1 MVERDTPWAP
11 GTPCWV
17 DLMTT
22 DQAAARSFY
31 GELFGWDVEV
41 GPPETGEYGMASIG
55 GRSVAG
61 IGGMMGMEH
70 PPVWNTYLA
79 SADADATVQAVEAAG
94 GSVQA
99 PAMDVMEFG
108 RMAVVQVPGGGFT
121 SVWQAGSHIGMSLAN
136 ETGAVVWNEFMTRDF
151 DAATKFF
158 TDVFGYTYTD
168 MSGGGFVY
176 ATAEVD
182 GNTIGGVGQLPDF
195 VPAQVP
201 PHWRVYF
208 AVDDADAAVAKV
220 TDLGGSVINPPQDM
234 PYGRHAAVADPQGA
248 NFCVIKPG
256 PGPDA

>member
-31 GELFGWDVEV
+31 GELLGWDVEV

-79 SADADATVQAVEAAG
+79 TADADATVQAVVAAG

-121 SVWQAGSHIGMSLAN
+121 SLWQAGAHIGMSLAN

-151 DAATKFF
+151 DAASKFF
-158 TDVFGYTYTD
+158 TDVFGY
-168 MSGGGFVY
+168 
-176 ATAEVD
+176 
-182 GNTIGGVGQLPDF
+182 
-195 VPAQVP
+195 
-201 PHWRVYF
+201 
-208 AVDDADAAVAKV
+208 
-220 TDLGGSVINPPQDM
+220 
-234 PYGRHAAVADPQGA
+234 
-248 NFCVIKPG
+248 
-256 PGPDA
+256 